1 MFSYL
6 PERIIIDKSVTDEP
20 LTEQICKTFSDVPK
34 IFVEN
39 YAWHKNEYKEE
50 HILNPLTKGKK
61 TLHLKHFKGKPIK
74 SCPGFSKELV
84 CCNYLTLDLIENC
97 PFECTYCILQAFL
110 NKPVITVHANLNDI
124 LGQVL
129 EYTSQRPKFLFRIS
143 TGEHSDSLALDHILS
158 INEHVIRFF
167 AKLPNALLELK
178 TKSKHVEHLLELP
191 HGGKTL
197 ISWSLNPD
205 TVIEKEEHKT
215 ARLQERLNAAKIA
228 SESGYKIAFH
238 FDPLIY
244 YSGWEKGYQDLVD
257 QIFDTIPQNRISW
270 ISLGTLRY
278 ISSLKSIVETRFPNS
293 NVFLGEF
300 IKGKDGKMRY
310 LKKIRQLLYRNV
322 QQKIYKLAPK
332 IPTYLCMEKS
342 SVWEKTMPYHPSSAN
357 EVENN
362 ITIKLKRQFS
372 IGNEC
377 QTSN

>member
-6 PERIIIDKSVTDEP
+6 PERIIIDKSITDEP

-342 SVWEKTMPYHPSSAN
+342 SVWEKTMPYHPSSSN

>member
-1 MFSYL
+1 M
-6 PERIIIDKSVTDEP
+6 
-20 LTEQICKTFSDVPK
+20 
-34 IFVEN
+34 
-39 YAWHKNEYKEE
+39 
-50 HILNPLTKGKK
+50 
-61 TLHLKHFKGKPIK
+61 
-74 SCPGFSKELV
+74 
-84 CCNYLTLDLIENC
+84 
-97 PFECTYCILQAFL
+97 
-110 NKPVITVHANLNDI
+110 
-124 LGQVL
+124 
-129 EYTSQRPKFLFRIS
+129 
-143 TGEHSDSLALDHILS
+143 
-158 INEHVIRFF
+158 
-167 AKLPNALLELK
+167 K